1 MLFEKRQVFKEHLP
15 PLEHIHEA
23 NKQEYAFSCGLPV
36 PKIVKAAEIEGRQAI
51 IMKYVKGNKMESPD
65 HYLTICAQMQ
75 QKIDAMPAD
84 PSVIGSM
91 TDRLY
96 KQIQIVETLNQ
107 EQKIILLKKL
117 DSMMSDSKLFHGDFH
132 PFNIIIGES
141 TVTVI
146 DWVVSSSGDVL
157 ADVTRTYLLISEASA
172 KLAKRYVHIYSS
184 LTGISREEIFHWIPI
199 IAAARLSENVSEGEH
214 KRLLD
219 IIKEFI

>member
-1 MLFEKRQVFKEHLP
+1 
-15 PLEHIHEA
+15 
-23 NKQEYAFSCGLPV
+23 
-36 PKIVKAAEIEGRQAI
+36 
-51 IMKYVKGNKMESPD
+51 MKYVKGNKMESPD